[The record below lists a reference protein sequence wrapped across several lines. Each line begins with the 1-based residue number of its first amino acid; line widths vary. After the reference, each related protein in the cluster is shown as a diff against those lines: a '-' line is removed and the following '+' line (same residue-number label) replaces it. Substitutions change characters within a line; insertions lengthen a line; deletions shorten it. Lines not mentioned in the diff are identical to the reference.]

1 MNKLPDFPSLTPS
14 APLNAGQFARLFDD
28 PRPEI
33 TVSVHEHLADIA
45 DIWVD
50 FQRDAAS
57 TLYQSFQ
64 WCKAWNDTV
73 ALLKRC
79 SARII
84 VGRNLACQVVFIL
97 PLQIRSSYG
106 LKILESYGY
115 PDINYSYGLFQRRF
129 LPTAADWFED
139 NLTGILQQIGD
150 YDALCIQDMPENME
164 GFPHPLRS
172 LFTLTAPNLSY
183 AMKLQPDFQ
192 RLYASKRSVSTRK
205 SIRKRDARLQ
215 AQGEIYFG
223 LPQSGQDTKQVLQT
237 MFEQKAERLAEDG
250 VHNVFSPSAQNFVQ
264 LLAAERFDGM
274 PLLLPFVLK
283 INGKVQAVML
293 GGQFNGAYWPFISS
307 FAKGDIQKHSPGDF
321 VLRHAIEIC
330 CGLGMTKLDF
340 GIGESDYKKPWADD
354 IIPMKIA
361 LRAKTY
367 KGLLWA
373 SFIALRITLKR
384 ITKQTPMLKK
394 LAFSLRRFLLSKQ
407 PARA

>member
-1 MNKLPDFPSLTPS
+1 LNKLPDFPGLTQS
-14 APLNAGQFARLFDD
+14 APLNASQFARLFDD
-28 PRPEI
+28 PRTEI

-79 SARII
+79 SARIV
-84 VGRNLACQVVFIL
+84 VGRNSACQVVFIL

-106 LKILESYGY
+106 LKILECYGY
-115 PDINYSYGLFQRRF
+115 PDTNYSYGLFQRRF
-129 LPTAADWFED
+129 LPTAAEWFED
-139 NLTGILQQIGD
+139 NLTGILQQVGD

-172 LFTLTAPNLSY
+172 LFNLTAPNLSY

-192 RLYASKRSVSTRK
+192 HLYASKRSANTRK

-215 AQGEIYFG
+215 AQGEVYFG

-237 MFEQKAERLAEDG
+237 MFEQKAERMAEDG
-250 VHNVFSPSAQNFVQ
+250 VHNVFSPSSQNFVQ
-264 LLAAERFDGM
+264 LLAAERFDGT

-283 INGKVQAVML
+283 IDGKVQAVML

-307 FAKGDIQKHSPGDF
+307 FGKGDIQKHSPGDF
-321 VLRHAIEIC
+321 VLRNAIEAC

-340 GIGESDYKKPWADD
+340 GIGESDYKKPWADE
-354 IIPMKIA
+354 IITMKIA
-361 LRAKTY
+361 LKAGTH
-367 KGLLWA
+367 KGLIWA
-373 SFIALRITLKR
+373 IIMSSIITLKR
-384 ITKQTPMLKK
+384 IIKQTPLLKK
-394 LAFSLRRFLLSKQ
+394 LAFRLRRFLLSKQ
-407 PARA
+407 PAKA